1 MYEEIKGVLFD
12 LDGTVYYGDKLI
24 DGADKVINRFK
35 EQGKTVLFMTN
46 NSAKSKERI
55 YEKLI
60 GMGIKCK
67 TEDVY
72 TSGYAAVYYSKLK
85 GYDNVYVFGT
95 DELREEF
102 LKHGI
107 RHSEQADIIVVG
119 FDTEFNYE
127 KLTMALEAALNAKY
141 IIACNL
147 EKNYP
152 GNNAKRMPGCGA
164 MVGALEGALGRKA
177 DYIVGKPSPLLLDI
191 ICREQGFAKNEL
203 LVIGD
208 TFSSDIEMADK
219 YGCKSIYIGN
229 EQHKNTTT
237 VSKIREI
244 LNLLD

>member
-24 DGADKVINRFK
+24 DGADDVIRRFK

-46 NSAKSKERI
+46 NSAKSRARI
-55 YEKLI
+55 YEKLS
-60 GMGIKCK
+60 GMGIECK
-67 TEDVY
+67 AEDVY

-85 GYDNVYVFGT
+85 GYDSVYVFGT
-95 DELREEF
+95 DELKEEF
-102 LKHGI
+102 FKYGVS
-107 RHSEQADIIVVG
+107 HSEKSDVIIIG

-127 KLTMALEAALNAKY
+127 KLTKALQAALSAKC

-164 MVGALEGALGRKA
+164 MVGALEGASGRKA

-191 ICREQGFAKNEL
+191 ICKEQGFSRNQL

-208 TFSSDIEMADK
+208 TYSSDIEMAGK

-229 EQHKNTTT
+229 EHHKDTTT
-237 VSKIREI
+237 VLEIREI
-244 LNLLD
+244 LNILD